1 MGRISNPD
9 AKAEF
14 LEGAV
19 EYLLR
24 GGLQDLS
31 LRPLAEALGTNARM
45 LLYYFG
51 SKENLIVEALTAAQ
65 ARQQAFLQAQP
76 QSSAD
81 PVAGLRR
88 FWNWFSSPELAPYAR
103 LLYEIEVLGLKG
115 NAEYQ
120 NFAKAAIHGWIS
132 FVQQGLGAAPAQA
145 SLIVSVFS
153 GLLIDRLITGETERV
168 NAVFE
173 AFVKALERGEAI

>member
-1 MGRISNPD
+1 MKRTPNPN

-14 LEGAV
+14 LEGTV

-51 SKENLIVEALTAAQ
+51 SKENLVVEALAAAQ
-65 ARQQAFLQAQP
+65 ARQQAVLQGQP
-76 QSSAD
+76 PASGD
-81 PVAGLRR
+81 PVEGLRR
-88 FWNWFSSPELAPYAR
+88 FWAWFSSPEQAPYAR
-103 LLYEIEVLGLKG
+103 LLYEIEVLAMNGH
-115 NAEYQ
+115 AEYQ
-120 NFAKAAIHGWIS
+120 NFAREAIHGWVA
-132 FVQQGLGAAPAQA
+132 FVGQGLGAVPAQA

-153 GLLIDRLITGETERV
+153 GLLLDRLITGEVGRV
-168 NAVFE
+168 DAAFN
-173 AFVKALERGEAI
+173 AFVDTLERGGVI